1 MNIRVAIVGHDALQQ
16 PQHKGNVQQQATCT
30 SISVAAY
37 FKLRGFVSPTNDPL
51 VHRQMRNRQIQRGGR
66 NNENLEAKQMFT

>member
-1 MNIRVAIVGHDALQQ
+1 MNSRVAIAAHDALQQ
-16 PQHKGNVQQQATCT
+16 PQHNANVQQATCT

-37 FKLRGFVSPTNDPL
+37 FKLRGFVSRTNDPL

-66 NNENLEAKQMFT
+66 NNEHLEAKQVFT